1 MNPFYLLPYVVKRQA
16 CRAQKLLGGSWLICF
31 FWRLGPPHQQHNKH
45 CKRFHESMFN
55 HNSNTQQT
63 QATKHQTK
71 VSKGFK
77 KNQQKTACYMIY
89 IFRQPSSIFPPFTH
103 LWKHI
108 PRIPPRNSAAFP
120 WTLPPNLVGRH
131 GDIPGGPRLPK
142 LFRNCGDTA
151 DMKGWLDDFRGTKA
165 CMKQYLWWGTGQVY
179 VGWLPSKLDYRNVIS
194 LKNVWLCLTHQ

>member
-63 QATKHQTK
+63 QATQHQTK

-108 PRIPPRNSAAFP
+108 PRIPARNSAAFP
-120 WTLPPNLVGRH
+120 WTLPPTWL
-131 GDIPGGPRLPK
+131 GDTETSPEALDCQSFSETAETRPTWKDDLMTSEAPRLAWNNI
-142 LFRNCGDTA
+142 FGEA
-151 DMKGWLDDFRGTKA
+151 
-165 CMKQYLWWGTGQVY
+165 
-179 VGWLPSKLDYRNVIS
+179 LPG
-194 LKNVWLCLTHQ
+194 LCWMVT